1 MWCCYK
7 LIEIPIPIPI
17 PKPIPI
23 PIPKPI
29 PKPKPKIVP
38 ILREPTYFATPEIKT
53 RSIRS
58 CNNSTHVY

>member
-7 LIEIPIPIPI
+7 LIEI
-17 PKPIPI
+17 PIPI